1 MLIGYVRVSTND
13 QNTDLQRSALN
24 CAGCE
29 RIGRLLEAGESR
41 QRIALIFD
49 VGVSTIYRKFP
60 ANKSNES
67 P

>member
-1 MLIGYVRVSTND
+1 MSGKDV
-13 QNTDLQRSALN
+13 
-24 CAGCE
+24 
-29 RIGRLLEAGESR
+29 LEAGESR

-60 ANKSNES
+60 ANKINES

>member
-1 MLIGYVRVSTND
+1 MFRDRVSVEVLATRPASKYIVL
-13 QNTDLQRSALN
+13 TRSLPVV
-24 CAGCE
+24 
-29 RIGRLLEAGESR
+29 LEAGESR

>member
-1 MLIGYVRVSTND
+1 
-13 QNTDLQRSALN
+13 
-24 CAGCE
+24 
-29 RIGRLLEAGESR
+29 
-41 QRIALIFD
+41 IALIFD

>member
-1 MLIGYVRVSTND
+1 M
-13 QNTDLQRSALN
+13 
-24 CAGCE
+24 
-29 RIGRLLEAGESR
+29 
-41 QRIALIFD
+41 FD

>member
-1 MLIGYVRVSTND
+1 
-13 QNTDLQRSALN
+13 
-24 CAGCE
+24 
-29 RIGRLLEAGESR
+29 R

-60 ANKSNES
+60 ANKNNKS

>member
-1 MLIGYVRVSTND
+1 
-13 QNTDLQRSALN
+13 
-24 CAGCE
+24 
-29 RIGRLLEAGESR
+29 
-41 QRIALIFD
+41 RIALIFD

>member
-1 MLIGYVRVSTND
+1 MGRV
-13 QNTDLQRSALN
+13 A
-24 CAGCE
+24 AGAV
-29 RIGRLLEAGESR
+29 LEAGESR

>member
-1 MLIGYVRVSTND
+1 MKADTRLFGKIEIEDEKILTFDQGIIGFPYMKHF
-13 QNTDLQRSALN
+13 
-24 CAGCE
+24 
-29 RIGRLLEAGESR
+29 
-41 QRIALIFD
+41 ALIFD

>member
-1 MLIGYVRVSTND
+1 
-13 QNTDLQRSALN
+13 
-24 CAGCE
+24 
-29 RIGRLLEAGESR
+29 SR